1 MPKIEYKSIKFQQ
14 KSLEL
19 IRLVNQVVEEYQA
32 QGYELTLRQ
41 AYYQLVAR
49 GYIPNNERSYKN
61 IGNLINDGRLA
72 GLIDWHSITDRTRN
86 LRSNSH
92 WDNPADVI
100 ASARYSYLL
109 NKWDGQPN
117 YVEVWVEKDAL
128 VDIVGQACRP
138 LDTPYFSCRGYTSQS
153 EMWSAAQRFIS
164 QDYRDNRVIIHLGD
178 HDPSGIDMT
187 RDIQERLQMFGAD
200 VYVKRVALTMNQIGT
215 YNPPPNPAKITDSR
229 ASKYIDEYGNE
240 SWELDVCGHG
250 MHFCQTA
257 ADCFNYY
264 SFNSENKVAEVIA
277 YGDVRT
283 DGDKSCTDKLEIVRE
298 IPWDEVL
305 RIVNIGKNCTG
316 RCNTGDWN
324 KSSFN
329 TGCFNTEE
337 QKITLF
343 NKPSGMTYREWMDSD
358 ARYLLNQIPKDVV
371 EWVYEEDMTDE
382 EKATHPTY
390 ETTGGYLKVLDESE
404 CGQLWWGSLSD
415 RRKEIIKAIP
425 NFDAEIFF
433 QCTGVRVDE

>member
-117 YVEVWVEKDAL
+117 YAEVWVEKDAL

-240 SWELDVCGHG
+240 SWELDALEPQVITDLITNEVTALRNDEIYRSICDLEERGKDELRMIERNYDKVCGD
-250 MHFCQTA
+250 A
-257 ADCFNYY
+257 
-264 SFNSENKVAEVIA
+264 KVWGNAEVFSASHVLVIGA
-277 YGDVRT
+277 IGSRNDFTTFYR
-283 DGDKSCTDKLEIVRE
+283 DKDNEITV
-298 IPWDEVL
+298 
-305 RIVNIGKNCTG
+305 KC
-316 RCNTGDWN
+316 
-324 KSSFN
+324 
-329 TGCFNTEE
+329 GCFLG
-337 QKITLF
+337 KIDRFLEKVTQTHGDSKYALVYRAAVEVA
-343 NKPSGMTYREWMDSD
+343 KLQIDLSGE
-358 ARYLLNQIPKDVV
+358 APKDA
-371 EWVYEEDMTDE
+371 DE
-382 EKATHPTY
+382 E
-390 ETTGGYLKVLDESE
+390 
-404 CGQLWWGSLSD
+404 
-415 RRKEIIKAIP
+415 
-425 NFDAEIFF
+425 
-433 QCTGVRVDE
+433 

>member
-19 IRLVNQVVEEYQA
+19 INLVNQVVEEYQA

-138 LDTPYFSCRGYTSQS
+138 LDTPYFSCRGY
-153 EMWSAAQRFIS
+153 
-164 QDYRDNRVIIHLGD
+164 
-178 HDPSGIDMT
+178 
-187 RDIQERLQMFGAD
+187 
-200 VYVKRVALTMNQIGT
+200 
-215 YNPPPNPAKITDSR
+215 
-229 ASKYIDEYGNE
+229 
-240 SWELDVCGHG
+240 
-250 MHFCQTA
+250 
-257 ADCFNYY
+257 
-264 SFNSENKVAEVIA
+264 
-277 YGDVRT
+277 
-283 DGDKSCTDKLEIVRE
+283 
-298 IPWDEVL
+298 
-305 RIVNIGKNCTG
+305 
-316 RCNTGDWN
+316 
-324 KSSFN
+324 
-329 TGCFNTEE
+329 
-337 QKITLF
+337 
-343 NKPSGMTYREWMDSD
+343 
-358 ARYLLNQIPKDVV
+358 
-371 EWVYEEDMTDE
+371 
-382 EKATHPTY
+382 
-390 ETTGGYLKVLDESE
+390 LKVLDESE

>member
-72 GLIDWHSITDRTRN
+72 GLIDWYSITDRTRN

-178 HDPSGIDMT
+178 H
-187 RDIQERLQMFGAD
+187 
-200 VYVKRVALTMNQIGT
+200 
-215 YNPPPNPAKITDSR
+215 
-229 ASKYIDEYGNE
+229 
-240 SWELDVCGHG
+240 G

-277 YGDVRT
+277 YGEVRT

-316 RCNTGDWN
+316 RCNTGDCNTGDWNTGDWNTGDCNTGDWN

-337 QKITLF
+337 QKIMLF
-343 NKPSGMTYREWMDSD
+343 NKPSDMTYSEWLGSD

-371 EWVYEEDMTDE
+371 EWVYEEDMTDA
-382 EKATHPTY
+382 EKAAHPTY